1 MRVLKEITIKNYR
14 AIKDVS
20 FKANS
25 INLIIG
31 PNNTG
36 KSSILEAIALL
47 LSSDSGFKD
56 LLIKHQF
63 IMEAAED
70 LINYLHQYRGYY
82 LEYLIRLGSSRAEIE
97 GIVGKKSWKL
107 ALEYYEEGMPGNG
120 DNVNLIKQYV
130 EKKITKH
137 TLKYRV
143 SYLFWINE
151 SLKEKSVD
159 LEKLKSDIVKNL
171 IEQPKLFLTLRK
183 NREISRKFAYFP
195 SMEIKESLIRL
206 GLEYFWDHSM
216 EIYSGRSRRRHI
228 KLVADLSRTNSSA
241 YVREIY
247 DFAVE
252 KGLIKEIVEFLKE
265 RIPYITDI
273 NRTAEDIYIT
283 FSENKRSL
291 PLSSMGDGFI
301 SLLRLGFLV
310 ALTRGGVIVWEEPE
324 NYLHPKFLEI
334 LAEAIVSYA
343 EDAQFFIGTHSLDL
357 LNYVLEKAAESK
369 KLKEINIIRL
379 HYRGDTKT
387 VEAEV
392 MDGLSAKDEI
402 DEIGTDLR
410 IT

>member
-1 MRVLKEITIKNYR
+1 M
-14 AIKDVS
+14 VS
-20 FKANS
+20 
-25 INLIIG
+25 
-31 PNNTG
+31 
-36 KSSILEAIALL
+36 
-47 LSSDSGFKD
+47 
-56 LLIKHQF
+56 
-63 IMEAAED
+63 
-70 LINYLHQYRGYY
+70 
-82 LEYLIRLGSSRAEIE
+82 
-97 GIVGKKSWKL
+97 V
-107 ALEYYEEGMPGNG
+107 ALEYFR
-120 DNVNLIKQYV
+120 DR
-130 EKKITKH
+130 
-137 TLKYRV
+137 TL
-143 SYLFWINE
+143 
-151 SLKEKSVD
+151 
-159 LEKLKSDIVKNL
+159 
-171 IEQPKLFLTLRK
+171 
-183 NREISRKFAYFP
+183 
-195 SMEIKESLIRL
+195 
-206 GLEYFWDHSM
+206 
-216 EIYSGRSRRRHI
+216 EIYSGKSRRRHT
-228 KLVADLSRTNSSA
+228 KLVADLSRTSSLA

-265 RIPYITDI
+265 RIPYIADI

-324 NYLHPKFLEI
+324 NHLHPKFLEI